1 MCACLLVAILLPVT
15 SVQAE
20 AAGYDANAAVAYA
33 AAHWD
38 DGVGV
43 CDQFIKACLQAGGI
57 DIQAGGVEPVRST
70 H

>member
-1 MCACLLVAILLPVT
+1 MRNKLNWIKALCACLLVAILLPVT

-43 CDQFIKACLQAGGI
+43 CDQFI
-57 DIQAGGVEPVRST
+57 
-70 H
+70 